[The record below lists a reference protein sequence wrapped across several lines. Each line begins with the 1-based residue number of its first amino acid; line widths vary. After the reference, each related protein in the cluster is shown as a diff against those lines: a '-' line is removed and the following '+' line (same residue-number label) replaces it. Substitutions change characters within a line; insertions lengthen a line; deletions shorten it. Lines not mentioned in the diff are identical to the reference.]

1 MIPIY
6 NCKGSKYNNFTVA
19 LTTGDPNFAPSAG
32 ASFPSFLP
40 SIGRHYDL
48 NKNPFDLLSGVEF
61 RHPVNAVGRVQGPAK
76 PGVVLGSLDPGAF
89 IL

>member
-6 NCKGSKYNNFTVA
+6 YCKSSKYNNFTVG
-19 LTTGDPNFAPSAG
+19 LTTGHPNFAPSAG

-48 NKNPFDLLSGVEF
+48 NKNPFDLLPGVEF
-61 RHPVNAVGRVQGPAK
+61 RHPVDAVGRVQGPVK
-76 PGVVLGSLDPGAF
+76 PGVVLGSLGPGAF